1 MQKMNDV
8 RVTRFWQGSFGY
20 GLLILITVVMAVPVV
35 WMISTALRPEEFVR
49 KYPIQWIPPDMTF
62 ENFQM
67 ALDNYPALGRWFM
80 NSAAIAIATA
90 ALSVLVD
97 TLGAYALARLE
108 FFGKKFVF
116 LGVLA
121 TMLI

>member
-1 MQKMNDV
+1 MQKTRDV

-49 KYPIQWIPPDMTF
+49 KYPIQWIPPDMTL
-62 ENFQM
+62 ENFQL
-67 ALDNYPALGRWFM
+67 ALDNYRHWAAGFM
-80 NSAAIAIATA
+80 NSAFVAIATA

-97 TLGAYALARLE
+97 TLGAMLWPALNSSARSSY
-108 FFGKKFVF
+108 FW
-116 LGVLA
+116 A
-121 TMLI
+121 CWQPC